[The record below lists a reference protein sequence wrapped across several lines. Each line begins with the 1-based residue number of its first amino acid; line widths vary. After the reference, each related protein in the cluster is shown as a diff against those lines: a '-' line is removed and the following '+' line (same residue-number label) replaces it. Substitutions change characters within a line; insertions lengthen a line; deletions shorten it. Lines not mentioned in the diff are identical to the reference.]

1 MNLHPNKSAIDAR
14 VTRVTPAA
22 DGYGADVRVEVLTC
36 GPAEG
41 LEDFI
46 GAGAGAGLTLFSAE
60 PEAVKEGRT
69 YRFTARVLG
78 GPNGERVVIEAAEPV
93 RSR

>member
-1 MNLHPNKSAIDAR
+1 MNLHPNKSAIEAR

-22 DGYGADVRVEVLTC
+22 DGYGADVSVEVLAC

-41 LEDFI
+41 FEDFI
-46 GAGAGAGLTLFSAE
+46 GAEAGTGLTLFTPE
-60 PEAVKEGRT
+60 PDAVRAGRT
-69 YRFTARVLG
+69 YRIAARVLG